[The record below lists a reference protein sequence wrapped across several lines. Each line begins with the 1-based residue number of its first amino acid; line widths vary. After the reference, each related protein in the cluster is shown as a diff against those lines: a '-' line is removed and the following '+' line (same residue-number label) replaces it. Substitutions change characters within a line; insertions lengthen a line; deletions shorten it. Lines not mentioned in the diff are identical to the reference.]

1 MKTITKYKSFE
12 ELNSAEKAATDV
24 KSSLKKHASYE
35 VLISKIYAAKTTKQ
49 TTIKPAIPDGK

>member
-24 KSSLKKHASYE
+24 KSSLKKHARYE
-35 VLISKIYAAKTTKQ
+35 VLISKIYAAKTTNQ
-49 TTIKPAIPDGK
+49 ITTKSAIPDGK

>member
-24 KSSLKKHASYE
+24 KVSLKKHASYE
-35 VLISKIYAAKTTKQ
+35 ALMSKIYSARTTKH
-49 TTIKPAIPDGK
+49 TTTKPATLNGR